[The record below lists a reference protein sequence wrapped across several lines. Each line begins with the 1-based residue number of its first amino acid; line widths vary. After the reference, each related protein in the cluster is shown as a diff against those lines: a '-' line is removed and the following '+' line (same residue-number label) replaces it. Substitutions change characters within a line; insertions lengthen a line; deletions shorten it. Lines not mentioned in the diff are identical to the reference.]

1 MLLQNRHRLVSRHV
15 LALAVAGLSFLS
27 SLNGFGWAEDAVAPR
42 SVHITLLQVNDVY
55 QISPV
60 DKGKSGGLARLATL
74 RQQIKAEN
82 PNTFLVLAG
91 DTLSPSIASNLFQG
105 KQMVEVWNQ
114 LGLDV
119 ATLGNHEFD
128 FGNEVLLQ
136 RLKESNFKWVIANVV
151 DKNTGKPFADLP
163 PYIIKEVDGV
173 KVGFFGLL
181 TPDTEHASHPGP
193 NVVFKDPIYTACETI
208 ARMKR
213 DGADVI
219 VAVTHLPMGE
229 DKRMARSLN
238 HQVAL
243 IMGGHEHTLLTSAAG
258 GTPIFKMGSDA
269 RNLGRMDLYV
279 NPSTHQL
286 ESIDW
291 QIIPVTAAVPEDPA
305 VAATVKTYE
314 DKINTALGQV
324 IGNTTVELDARQETN
339 RAQETNLGNYVAD
352 IYRTR
357 LGADIG
363 YINGGSIRSN
373 TTYGPGEL
381 TRRDVLTFL
390 PFGNQV
396 VKVSLTGDTLKKALE
411 NGVSRLGDEEAGRF
425 PQVSG
430 LTFVYDG
437 AKPVGSRVISVT
449 VNGQPLN
456 PGKTYTLAT
465 TAYLIGGGDDYL
477 MLKDAKVLI
486 NPEEAPIEADIV
498 QDAILKAKTI
508 APKVEGR
515 IRRVDGAKPAA
526 TKPAATTAVPAK
538 GKR

>member
-1 MLLQNRHRLVSRHV
+1 MLFKHRNQLVSRP
-15 LALAVAGLSFLS
+15 LWALAVTGMAFFNGL
-27 SLNGFGWAEDAVAPR
+27 GWAQDAVVRQP
-42 SVHITLLQVNDVY
+42 VHITLLQLNDVY

-60 DKGKSGGLARLATL
+60 DKGKSGGLARVATL
-74 RQQIKAEN
+74 RQQIMAEN
-82 PNTFLVLAG
+82 PHTFFVLAG

-105 KQMVEVWNQ
+105 RQMVELWNQ
-114 LGLDV
+114 IGLDV

-173 KVGFFGLL
+173 KIGFFGLL

-208 ARMKR
+208 TRMR
-213 DGADVI
+213 REGVDVI
-219 VAVTHLPMGE
+219 VAVTHLPLGE

-243 IMGGHEHTLLTSAAG
+243 VMGGHEHTLLTSAAG
-258 GTPIFKMGSDA
+258 GIPIFKMGSDA

-279 NPSTHQL
+279 DADNHQL
-286 ESIDW
+286 ESMDW
-291 QIIPVTAAVPEDPA
+291 QVIPVTAAVPEDPA

-314 DKINTALGQV
+314 DKINAELGQV
-324 IGNTTVELDARQETN
+324 IGSTAVELDAKQQTN

-373 TTYGPGEL
+373 TTYGPGNL

-390 PFGNQV
+390 PFSNQV
-396 VKVSLTGDTLKKALE
+396 VKVAVSGDTLKKALE

-430 LTFVYDG
+430 LNFVYDG
-437 AKPVGSRVISVT
+437 TKPVGSRVTSVT
-449 VNGQPLN
+449 VNGQPLSLA
-456 PGKTYTLAT
+456 KTYTLAT

-498 QDAILKAKTI
+498 QDAIIKAKTI

-526 TKPAATTAVPAK
+526 VPAK